1 MHRADTLEQ
10 DVHAL
15 KRWLDA
21 AWRQL
26 ADPNLTRLARREL
39 RNQMKQND
47 AELRLC
53 MQKILERE
61 RHRPPEPTPRTFPKP
76 DLRILLCDPGPL
88 ARDSLDLGSPLSG
101 SLGGSPDCEPSIA

>member
-1 MHRADTLEQ
+1 MHRADTLDQ

-15 KRWLDA
+15 KQWLDA

-26 ADPNLTRLARREL
+26 ADPNLTRFARREL

-53 MQKILERE
+53 MKKILERE
-61 RHRPPEPTPRTFPKP
+61 RHRQPEPTGRTFPKP
-76 DLRILLCDPGPL
+76 DFRILNLGDPVPL
-88 ARDSLDLGSPLSG
+88 ARDSLDP
-101 SLGGSPDCEPSIA
+101 GGAPDCEPSIA

>member
-1 MHRADTLEQ
+1 MQQADGLDQ

-15 KRWLDA
+15 KQRIDA

-26 ADPNLTRLARREL
+26 ADPSLTRFARREL

-53 MQKILERE
+53 MKQIFERE
-61 RHRPPEPTPRTFPKP
+61 QRRRPEEDAPRFPRP
-76 DLRILLCDPGPL
+76 DLRLLRLCDVGPPD
-88 ARDSLDLGSPLSG
+88 RDFFEANGPDGAPDRESLM
-101 SLGGSPDCEPSIA
+101 E

>member
-1 MHRADTLEQ
+1 MHRADTLDH

-15 KRWLDA
+15 KQWLDA

-26 ADPNLTRLARREL
+26 ADPNLTRFARREL

-53 MQKILERE
+53 MQKLLERE
-61 RHRPPEPTPRTFPKP
+61 RHRQPEPTGRAFPKP
-76 DLRILLCDPGPL
+76 ELRILNLCDPGPR
-88 ARDSLDLGSPLSG
+88 ARDFLDLGA
-101 SLGGSPDCEPSIA
+101 SPDCEPSIA

>member
-1 MHRADTLEQ
+1 MQQADGLDQ

-15 KRWLDA
+15 KQRIDA

-26 ADPNLTRLARREL
+26 ADPSLTRFARREL

-53 MQKILERE
+53 MKQIFERE
-61 RHRPPEPTPRTFPKP
+61 QRRGSEEDVARFPKP
-76 DLRILLCDPGPL
+76 DLRILRLFDVGPPS
-88 ARDSLDLGSPLSG
+88 RDFFDANGPEG
-101 SLGGSPDCEPSIA
+101 APDREGLMG